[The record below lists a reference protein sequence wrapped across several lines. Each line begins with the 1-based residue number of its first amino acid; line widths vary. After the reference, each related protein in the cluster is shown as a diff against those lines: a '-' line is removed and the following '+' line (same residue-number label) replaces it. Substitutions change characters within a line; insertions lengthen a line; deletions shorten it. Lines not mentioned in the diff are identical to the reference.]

1 MIWDNSCC
9 KKMKIIW
16 TFHAEQRQKEWN
28 KKFGVTKEEVENLV
42 KNPEQIILG
51 HIDVLVAQGKMYN
64 GLLRVPFKK
73 VEKDR
78 KVLTVYWTS
87 KIEKYWEE

>member
-1 MIWDNSCC
+1 ME
-9 KKMKIIW
+9 IIW
-16 TFHAEQRQKEWN
+16 TFHAAQRLEEWS
-28 KKFGVTKEEVENLV
+28 KKFGVTKDEVEHFV
-42 KNPEQIILG
+42 KNPEQIVQG
-51 HIDVLVAQGKMYN
+51 HIDVLVAQVKMHN
-64 GLLRVPFKK
+64 GLLRIPFKK

>member
-1 MIWDNSCC
+1 
-9 KKMKIIW
+9 MKIIW
-16 TFHAEQRQKEWN
+16 TFHAEQRQEEWS
-28 KKFGVTKEEVENLV
+28 KKFGVTKEEVENLL
-42 KNPEQIILG
+42 KNPEQIVQG
-51 HIDVLVAQGKMYN
+51 HIDVLVAQGKMHN
-64 GLLRVPFKK
+64 GLLRVPFKE